1 MIHYTLEGKTFD
13 FKYQELKDK
22 YQEFIEYDDIK
33 FSEHI
38 VDATHLAIM
47 ICFIK
52 QLKTEIVLSDV
63 GIIHELVHLMIDET
77 TITPLEEI
85 RELFKEQLKL
95 S

>member
-1 MIHYTLEGKTFD
+1 MIHYTLEGKKFD
-13 FKYQELKDK
+13 FKYQELKAK
-22 YQEFIEYDDIK
+22 YQAFIEYDDVM
-33 FSEHI
+33 FLDQI

-63 GIIHELVHLMIDET
+63 GIIHELVHLMKEGT
-77 TITPLEEI
+77 TTTPLKEI